1 MTKTEAMQ
9 NAFGT
14 MIVADLEKDVVHY
27 MFNSTPNCYSLI
39 MFTGADI
46 EIAERVLAKFRHGLV
61 HGLVD
66 GTSMEIVELDS
77 TFCIEIEWTWRRC
90 STYQQGCGQ
99 LWSRSCLQYNQLA

>member
-27 MFNSTPNCYSLI
+27 MFNNTTNCYSLN

-61 HGLVD
+61 D

-77 TFCIEIEWTWRRC
+77 TFCVEIEWTWR
-90 STYQQGCGQ
+90 
-99 LWSRSCLQYNQLA
+99 